1 MAEYQIYPIFTS
13 LQRPYEFMGLKGR
26 YIFWV
31 AGGVL
36 GAIVVFF
43 AIYTL
48 VGFLYGAI
56 AFLLIAGTA
65 IGFTFIRQ
73 KKGLHTKKEFTGIF
87 IYKKLYEIQ
96 LENVHKEK

>member
-1 MAEYQIYPIFTS
+1 MDDYQIYPIFTS

-36 GAIVVFF
+36 SSIVVFF
-43 AIYTL
+43 LLYTTIGVMYAAITF
-48 VGFLYGAI
+48 VVI
-56 AFLLIAGTA
+56 TGTS

-73 KKGLHTKKEFTGIF
+73 KKGLHTKKEFSGTY
-87 IYKKLYEIQ
+87 IYKKMYEIQ
-96 LENVHKEK
+96 LENDYKKK

>member
-1 MAEYQIYPIFTS
+1 MDDYQIYPIFTS

-36 GAIVVFF
+36 GAIVAF
-43 AIYTL
+43 
-48 VGFLYGAI
+48 
-56 AFLLIAGTA
+56 FLLYTTIGVMYAAITFIVITGTS

-73 KKGLHTKKEFTGIF
+73 KKGLHTKKEFSGIC
-87 IYKKLYEIQ
+87 IYKKMYEIQ
-96 LENVHKEK
+96 LENDYKKK